1 MQNPLT
7 FTFMAKRSLMLENLI
22 VPVLNRYD
30 LLQRMLD
37 SVDVPVQH
45 LLVIDNGASVMAEP
59 LELKLND
66 NFAKVT
72 HLRMPANLGVAG
84 SWNLGIKS
92 FPYAHRWFIVSNDVV
107 FAPGDLAKLSQARRD
122 EITLTAD
129 APNWQAFALGDEAV
143 TYIGLFDESLFP
155 AYFED
160 NDYMRRADFVGVNIR
175 KLELDLH
182 HDNSSTIKAGYQSKN
197 DKTFFANQRH
207 YQSKIDSDD
216 YSSGS
221 WLLEIRRA
229 NGWE

>member
-1 MQNPLT
+1 MPGE
-7 FTFMAKRSLMLENLI
+7 LENLI

-37 SVDVPVQH
+37 SVDVPVDH
-45 LLVIDNGASVMAEP
+45 LLIIDNGLGTDT
-59 LELKLND
+59 LELSD
-66 NFAKVT
+66 RFAKVT

-107 FAPGDLAKLSQARRD
+107 FQPGALEKLAQARRD

-143 TYIGLFDESLFP
+143 TDLGLFDECGFYP

-160 NDYMRRADFVGVNIR
+160 NDYMRRAEFAGVNIR
-175 KLELDLH
+175 KLDIDLH
-182 HDNSSTIKAGYQSKN
+182 HDNSSTIKSGYQSKN
-197 DKTFFANQRH
+197 DKTFFANQRY
-207 YQSKIDSDD
+207 YQSKIEAND
-216 YSSGS
+216 YSSGTYS
-221 WLLEIRRA
+221 LEIRRA

>member
-1 MQNPLT
+1 
-7 FTFMAKRSLMLENLI
+7 MLENLI

-37 SVDVPVQH
+37 SVDVPVDH
-45 LLVIDNGASVMAEP
+45 LLIIDNGLGTDT
-59 LELKLND
+59 LELSD
-66 NFAKVT
+66 RFAKVT

-107 FAPGDLAKLSQARRD
+107 FQPGALEKLSQARRD

-143 TYIGLFDESLFP
+143 TDLGLFDECGFYP

-160 NDYMRRADFVGVNIR
+160 NDYIRRAEFAGVNIR
-175 KLELDLH
+175 KLDIDLH
-182 HDNSSTIKAGYQSKN
+182 HDNSSTIKSGYQSKN
-197 DKTFFANQRH
+197 DKTFFANQRY
-207 YQSKIDSDD
+207 YQSKIDAND
-216 YSSGS
+216 YSSGTYS
-221 WLLEIRRA
+221 LDIRRA

>member
-1 MQNPLT
+1 
-7 FTFMAKRSLMLENLI
+7 MLENLV

-37 SVDVPVQH
+37 SVDVPIDH
-45 LLVIDNGASVMAEP
+45 LLIIDNGLGTDT
-59 LELKLND
+59 LELSNK
-66 NFAKVT
+66 FAKFT

-107 FAPGDLAKLSQARRD
+107 FRSGALEKLATARRD

-143 TYIGLFDESLFP
+143 TDLGLFDECGFYP

-160 NDYMRRADFVGVNIR
+160 NDYMRRAQFAGVNIR
-175 KLELDLH
+175 KLDLDLT

-197 DKTFFANQRH
+197 DKTFFANHRL
-207 YQSKIDSDD
+207 YQAKVDSDD
-216 YSSGS
+216 YTAGTYS
-221 WLLEIRRA
+221 LQIRRE

>member
-1 MQNPLT
+1 
-7 FTFMAKRSLMLENLI
+7 MLENLI

-37 SVDVPVQH
+37 SVDVPVDH
-45 LLVIDNGASVMAEP
+45 LLIIDNGLGTDT
-59 LELKLND
+59 LELSDK
-66 NFAKVT
+66 FAKVT

-107 FAPGDLAKLSQARRD
+107 FQPGALEKLAQARRN

-143 TYIGLFDESLFP
+143 TDLGLFDECGFYP

-160 NDYMRRADFVGVNIR
+160 NDYMRRAEFAGVNIR
-175 KLELDLH
+175 KLDIDLH
-182 HDNSSTIKAGYQSKN
+182 HDNSSTIKSGYQSKN
-197 DKTFFANQRH
+197 DKTFFANQRY
-207 YQSKIDSDD
+207 YQSKIEAND
-216 YSSGS
+216 YSSGTYS
-221 WLLEIRRA
+221 LEIRRA

>member
-1 MQNPLT
+1 
-7 FTFMAKRSLMLENLI
+7 MLENLI

-30 LLQRMLD
+30 LLQRMLK

-59 LELKLND
+59 LELKLGD

-107 FAPGDLAKLSQARRD
+107 FRAGALEKLAKARRD
-122 EITLTAD
+122 EITLSGR
-129 APNWQAFALGDEAV
+129 APHWQAFALGDEAV
-143 TYIGLFDESLFP
+143 MDLGLFDECGFFP

-160 NDYMRRADFVGVNIR
+160 NDYMRRAEFAGVNIR
-175 KLELDLH
+175 RIEIDLD
-182 HDNSSTIKAGYQSKN
+182 HDNSSTIKAGYEQKN
-197 DKTFFANQRH
+197 GRTFFANQKLN
-207 YQSKIDSDD
+207 QAKIDANA
-216 YSSGS
+216 YSPGTYS
-221 WLLEIRRA
+221 LEIRRA

>member
-1 MQNPLT
+1 V
-7 FTFMAKRSLMLENLI
+7 LENLI

-45 LLVIDNGASVMAEP
+45 LLIIDNGLGTDT
-59 LELKLND
+59 LELSDK
-66 NFAKVT
+66 FAKVT
-72 HLRMPANLGVAG
+72 HLRMPANLGVGG

-107 FAPGDLAKLSQARRD
+107 FQPGALEKLSKARRD

-143 TYIGLFDESLFP
+143 TDLGLFDECGFYP

-160 NDYMRRADFVGVNIR
+160 NDYIRRAEFAGVNIR
-175 KLELDLH
+175 KLDIDLH
-182 HDNSSTIKAGYQSKN
+182 HDNSSTIKSGYQSKN
-197 DKTFFANQRH
+197 DKTFFANQRY
-207 YQSKIDSDD
+207 YQSKIDSND
-216 YSSGS
+216 YSPGTYS
-221 WLLEIRRA
+221 LEIRRA

>member
-1 MQNPLT
+1 
-7 FTFMAKRSLMLENLI
+7 MLENLI

-37 SVDVPVQH
+37 SVDVPVDH
-45 LLVIDNGASVMAEP
+45 LLIIDNGLGTDT
-59 LELKLND
+59 LEVSEK
-66 NFAKVT
+66 FAKVT
-72 HLRMPANLGVAG
+72 HLRMPANLGVGG

-107 FAPGDLAKLSQARRD
+107 FQPGALEKLAQARGD

-143 TYIGLFDESLFP
+143 TDLGLFDECGFYP

-160 NDYMRRADFVGVNIR
+160 NDYIRRAEFAGVNIR
-175 KLELDLH
+175 KLDIDLH
-182 HDNSSTIKAGYQSKN
+182 HDNSSTIKSGYQSKN
-197 DKTFFANQRH
+197 DKTFFANQRY
-207 YQSKIDSDD
+207 YQSKIEAND
-216 YSSGS
+216 YSSGTYS
-221 WLLEIRRA
+221 LEIRRA

>member
-1 MQNPLT
+1 MI
-7 FTFMAKRSLMLENLI
+7 ENLI

-37 SVDVPVQH
+37 SVDIRVEH

-107 FAPGDLAKLSQARRD
+107 FRPGALEKLAEARRD
-122 EITLTAD
+122 EITLTGE
-129 APNWQAFALGDEAV
+129 APHWQAFALGDEAV
-143 TYIGLFDESLFP
+143 TDLGLFDECGFYP

-160 NDYMRRADFVGVNIR
+160 NDYIRRAQFAGVNIR
-175 KLELDLH
+175 KLDIDLH
-182 HDNSSTIKAGYQSKN
+182 HDNSSTIKSGYQSKN

-207 YQSKIDSDD
+207 YQSKIEAND
-216 YSSGS
+216 YSPGTWS
-221 WLLEIRRA
+221 LEIRRA